1 MAQLR
6 RLLGTLLLVLVLIL
20 GAAAAGGWW
29 GYHRFTTESLLTADT
44 TVVVPRGSSIRTIA
58 GQLADAGVIEDS
70 LLFRIGVRLFA
81 GHKPLRAGEYLFPA
95 GITPRAAMQQMID
108 GRQIQHR
115 LTIAEGLTNREVL
128 DLVAA
133 APDLTGPTPD
143 LASLGPEGAL
153 LPETYFFVLG
163 DSRAD
168 LVKRMKA
175 SMDATLNELWSSR
188 APGLPYKDA
197 RDALI
202 LASIVEKET
211 ALPAERP
218 HIAAVFLNRLA
229 RGMALQSDPTVI
241 YAITQG
247 HSKLDRPLM
256 TKDLAID
263 SPFNTY
269 LVPGLPPAPIA
280 NPGRA
285 AIEAAMHPS
294 ASDDLY
300 FVADGD
306 GGHVFAKTLAEHN
319 KNVAAW
325 RKIQAQ
331 KRVLPQVN

>member
-6 RLLGTLLLVLVLIL
+6 RLLGTILLVLVLIL
-20 GAAAAGGWW
+20 GATAAGGWW
-29 GYHRFTTESLLTADT
+29 GYHRFTAESLLTADT
-44 TVVVPRGSSIRTIA
+44 TVVIPRGSSVRAIA
-58 GQLADAGVIEDS
+58 GQLADAGVIQDT
-70 LLFRIGVRLFA
+70 LLFRVGVRLF
-81 GHKPLRAGEYLFPA
+81 GRHRPLRAGEYLFPA
-95 GITPRAAMQQMID
+95 GITPQAAMQQMID

-115 LTIAEGLTNREVL
+115 LTVAEGLTNREVL
-128 DLVAA
+128 DLVTS
-133 APDLTGPTPD
+133 APDLTGATPD

-168 LVKRMKA
+168 LVKRMKT
-175 SMDATLNELWSSR
+175 SMEAVLNELWAAR
-188 APGLPYKDA
+188 APGLPFKDA
-197 RDALI
+197 NEALT

-211 ALPAERP
+211 GLPAERP

-229 RGMALQSDPTVI
+229 QGMALQSDPTVI

-256 TKDLAID
+256 IKDLSVE

-269 LVPGLPPAPIA
+269 IVPGLPPAPIS

-285 AIEAAMHPS
+285 ALEAVLHPS
-294 ASDDLY
+294 SSDDLY
-300 FVADGD
+300 FVADGN

-331 KRVLPQVN
+331 KRVTPRLN